1 MTVTPKVLRVMIVDD
16 HAVVRSGLRHLIDD
30 DPDLQVCCEC
40 ADPQMALQCAQ
51 DGRPDVAVV
60 DLSLDGRSGLDLISR
75 LTSALPDL
83 RVLVLS
89 MYDELLFAERA
100 LAVGAHGYVMKARAM
115 HNVLD
120 AIKRVAAGKT
130 YVSDA
135 VAERLFAV
143 AAGRP
148 VPGIA
153 ASPVDTLTDRERE
166 VFQMIGQG
174 LRTREIADRLN
185 LSVKTVETHRAH
197 VKEKL
202 GLKHGA
208 ELVRQAVSWVQRL

>member
-51 DGRPDVAVV
+51 DGRPDVPVV
-60 DLSLDGRSGLDLISR
+60 DLPLDGRSGLDLISR
-75 LTSALPDL
+75 LTSSLPNL

-100 LAVGAHGYVMKARAM
+100 LA
-115 HNVLD
+115 
-120 AIKRVAAGKT
+120 
-130 YVSDA
+130 
-135 VAERLFAV
+135 
-143 AAGRP
+143 
-148 VPGIA
+148 
-153 ASPVDTLTDRERE
+153 VDTLTDRERE